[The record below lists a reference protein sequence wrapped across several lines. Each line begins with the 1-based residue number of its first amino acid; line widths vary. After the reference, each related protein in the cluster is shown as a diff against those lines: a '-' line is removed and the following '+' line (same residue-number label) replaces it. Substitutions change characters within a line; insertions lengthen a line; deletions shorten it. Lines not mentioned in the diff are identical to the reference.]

1 MQEILR
7 DEVYCQI
14 LKQLTDNPVRGSD
27 ERGWEL
33 LWLATG
39 LFTCSQ
45 NLMKVTTRTAVG
57 KISSDL
63 TENICRSCP
72 TSWRAATAT
81 PSPWTA

>member
-45 NLMKVTTRTAVG
+45 NLMKVTTLQWSGWG
-57 KISSDL
+57 KISGD
-63 TENICRSCP
+63 
-72 TSWRAATAT
+72 
-81 PSPWTA
+81 

>member
-45 NLMKVTTRTAVG
+45 NLMKVTTLQCQWSG
-57 KISSDL
+57 
-63 TENICRSCP
+63 ENI
-72 TSWRAATAT
+72 W
-81 PSPWTA
+81 